1 MNLKEQIQELK
12 ALDINISIDI
22 STEDGLSSEIESAFT
37 QAHAGDPLHQ
47 TNWRGVFKVPV
58 EKVDDVDQAARKWA
72 DWIKETHPLGS
83 DDENNLASL
92 SITRSLP
99 QAGYVYYVIVEIY
112 PTAAGLKNHQKIYQE
127 TSWKSEYSPTFSEF
141 GSKVMRYLVSGSKQR
156 RTVYHL
162 VPSRDH

>member
-1 MNLKEQIQELK
+1 MKVFIV
-12 ALDINISIDI
+12 
-22 STEDGLSSEIESAFT
+22 SAWCLVFSVFT
-37 QAHAGDPLHQ
+37 QAHAGDPIPQ
-47 TNWRGVFKVPV
+47 TNWGGVFKVPV
-58 EKVDDVDQAARKWA
+58 DKVDEVDQAARKWA
-72 DWIKETHPLGS
+72 DWIKETHPLGP

-127 TSWKSEYSPTFSEF
+127 TSWKPEYSPTFSQF
-141 GSKVMRYLVSGSKQR
+141 GSKVMPYLISGSKQR